1 MTWLLPELDDGVDEG
16 ELRPLDDELLEPL
29 EPLEALE
36 LPELLDVPELLEPLE
51 LLPDLLVPPDVLEL
65 PDVAWCVPLD
75 ADPVDA
81 LAAPGRLNATAP
93 AAIRLA
99 AVAETVAA
107 RSRARPRSRA
117 ATADCMLCGGV
128 LCGEALCLLMPAS
141 LGACF
146 PMAL

>member
-1 MTWLLPELDDGVDEG
+1 MTWPLLELDDGVEDG
-16 ELRPLDDELLEPL
+16 ELRPLDDELLPL
-29 EPLEALE
+29 EPLDVLE
-36 LPELLDVPELLEPLE
+36 LPELPDVLEPL
-51 LLPDLLVPPDVLEL
+51 DLVVPPDVLEL
-65 PDVAWCVPLD
+65 LPDVAWCVLLD
-75 ADPVDA
+75 ADDA

-117 ATADCMLCGGV
+117 ARADCMLCGGV
-128 LCGEALCLLMPAS
+128 LCSEARCLLMPAS
-141 LGACF
+141 LAACF